1 MRQRK
6 VTVCGLPV
14 FVLDLTVPPATP
26 ILDSELLFVAPD
38 LPLAALVVSDESPLV
53 WVPNQAHFMS
63 DGGIRM

>member
-14 FVLDLTVPPATP
+14 FVLDLTVPPAAP

-38 LPLAALVVSDESPLV
+38 LPLAALAFSDESPLV